1 VLNRKLITFN
11 SLTNHSRA
19 VVFHTKTKNQI
30 NKILWKRESVSSSNL
45 ASIGYDA
52 ENEILEI
59 EFNHG
64 GVYQYFDVPE
74 NVYVELME
82 ASLTVNI
89 LTEILKR
96 QDISFKKCN
105 YGKI

>member
-1 VLNRKLITFN
+1 M
-11 SLTNHSRA
+11 
-19 VVFHTKTKNQI
+19 
-30 NKILWKRESVSSSNL
+30 KRQSVESSNL

-74 NVYVELME
+74 NVYEELMN
-82 ASLTVNI
+82 ADSHGVYFLANI
-89 LTEILKR
+89 RNDYEYEKM
-96 QDISFKKCN
+96 
-105 YGKI
+105 

>member
-1 VLNRKLITFN
+1 MNR
-11 SLTNHSRA
+11 
-19 VVFHTKTKNQI
+19 Q
-30 NKILWKRESVSSSNL
+30 SVESSNL

-74 NVYVELME
+74 NVYEELMN
-82 ASLTVNI
+82 ADSHGRYFVHNI
-89 LTEILKR
+89 KDDYEFQKM
-96 QDISFKKCN
+96 
-105 YGKI
+105 